1 MLEFFEEIGD
11 LIFGN
16 RRLEAYK
23 HFARSKDFRLK
34 RKHNPEILPI
44 DVLSMQL
51 FKENRKK
58 RAIKGLIYR
67 KEPKLNILSQ
77 IFDLNYYNDLGKKTT
92 TVYLFEYDDMH
103 LSHFII
109 TPKSNFG
116 KLGNIFSSSE
126 WSDVNKD
133 FASSFE
139 VVASDINE
147 MQMMLT
153 IQFAEVMLEL
163 KDYIVEGNGTH
174 IAIYRKFHSTDI
186 IDMDNVYLD
195 GLKLMDIIL
204 HDHSKEMI

>member
-11 LIFGN
+11 IIFGN
-16 RRLEAYK
+16 KRLEAYK
-23 HFARSKDFRLK
+23 HFAQSKDFRLK
-34 RKHNPEILPI
+34 RKHNPEVLPI

-51 FKENRKK
+51 FKQHRKK

-67 KEPKLNILSQ
+67 KDPKLNILTQ
-77 IFDLNYYNDLGKKTT
+77 IFDLNNYNDLGKKIT

-103 LSHFII
+103 LPHFII
-109 TPKSNFG
+109 TPKSSFD
-116 KLGNIFSSSE
+116 KLGNLFSSSD

-133 FASSFE
+133 FASSFNVE
-139 VVASDINE
+139 ASDINE

-153 IQFAEVMLEL
+153 IQFAELMLQL
-163 KDYIVEGNGTH
+163 KDYTVEGNGTH
-174 IAIYRKFHSTDI
+174 LVIYRKYHSTDI

-195 GLKLMDIIL
+195 GLELMDIIL